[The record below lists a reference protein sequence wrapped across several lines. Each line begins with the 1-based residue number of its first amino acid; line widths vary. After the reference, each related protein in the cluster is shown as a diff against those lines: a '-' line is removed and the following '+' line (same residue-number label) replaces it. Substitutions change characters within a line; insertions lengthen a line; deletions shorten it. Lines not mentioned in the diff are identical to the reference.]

1 MHIDKIKIN
10 NFKNY
15 ISSEVKFSNKINF
28 LFGKN
33 GSGKTN
39 LLDAIYYLSYGKS
52 AINNFDS
59 DNVLAKE
66 SFFRIEGDYSNNNS
80 YTCTFEQPN
89 VKKIFENNEKYL
101 KVKDHLGKIPLVF
114 ITPYDIN
121 LIRNYS
127 SERRKFFDQ
136 LFSQIDKN
144 YLNNLIAYNRL
155 LKQRNTYI
163 KSISNLDDIDNN
175 YLKVYDEKLIQLNNS
190 IHSFRESELEKFNE
204 SFNHVSNEL
213 NNSKNNFNVYYSSNF
228 NKEMNCDIYEK
239 YLEKDFYTKKTNI
252 GIHNDDYSF
261 MMNNKLI
268 KRIGSQGQQK
278 TFIISLKLSE
288 FYLLKKKLLI
298 TPILLLDDIFHKL
311 DDTKINTFVKY
322 ILGNNF
328 SQIFISDS
336 LEDRLH
342 KMKKII
348 HPIKIFNI
356 DKGII
361 NEE

>member
-33 GSGKTN
+33 GAGKTN

-59 DNVLAKE
+59 DNVLEKK
-66 SFFRIEGDYSNNNS
+66 SFFRIEGDYSNNKS
-80 YTCTFEQPN
+80 YKCTFEQPN
-89 VKKIFENNEKYL
+89 VKKIFENNEKYS

-127 SERRKFFDQ
+127 SERRRFFDQ
-136 LFSQIDKN
+136 LFSQIDKS
-144 YLNNLIAYNRL
+144 YLNNLISYNRL
-155 LKQRNTYI
+155 LKQRNTYL
-163 KSISNLDDIDNN
+163 KSVSTINGIDKN
-175 YLKVYDEKLIQLNNS
+175 YLKIYDEKLIRLNNN
-190 IHSFRESELEKFNE
+190 IYCFRESELEKFNE
-204 SFNHVSNEL
+204 SFNKISSEL
-213 NNSKNNFNVYYSSNF
+213 NNSNDNFNVYYSSNF
-228 NKEMNCDIYEK
+228 NKGMNCDVYEK

-252 GIHNDDYSF
+252 GIHNDDYTF
-261 MMNNKLI
+261 MMKNRLI
-268 KRIGSQGQQK
+268 KRMGSQGQQK

-298 TPILLLDDIFHKL
+298 DPILLLDDIFHKL

-322 ILGNNF
+322 ILVNNF

-336 LEDRLH
+336 LEARLNEV
-342 KMKKII
+342 KKLIQ
-348 HPIKIFNI
+348 PIKVIKI
-356 DKGII
+356 EKGII

>member
-1 MHIDKIKIN
+1 
-10 NFKNY
+10 
-15 ISSEVKFSNKINF
+15 
-28 LFGKN
+28 
-33 GSGKTN
+33 
-39 LLDAIYYLSYGKS
+39 
-52 AINNFDS
+52 
-59 DNVLAKE
+59 
-66 SFFRIEGDYSNNNS
+66 
-80 YTCTFEQPN
+80 
-89 VKKIFENNEKYL
+89 
-101 KVKDHLGKIPLVF
+101 
-114 ITPYDIN
+114 
-121 LIRNYS
+121 
-127 SERRKFFDQ
+127 
-136 LFSQIDKN
+136 
-144 YLNNLIAYNRL
+144 
-155 LKQRNTYI
+155 
-163 KSISNLDDIDNN
+163 
-175 YLKVYDEKLIQLNNS
+175 
-190 IHSFRESELEKFNE
+190 
-204 SFNHVSNEL
+204 
-213 NNSKNNFNVYYSSNF
+213 
-228 NKEMNCDIYEK
+228 
-239 YLEKDFYTKKTNI
+239 
-252 GIHNDDYSF
+252 

-348 HPIKIFNI
+348 QQIKIFNI

>member
-15 ISSEVKFSNKINF
+15 ISTEVKFSKKINF

-33 GSGKTN
+33 GAGKTN

-59 DNVLAKE
+59 DNVLTEK
-66 SFFRIEGDYSNNNS
+66 SFFKIEGNYSNKQS
-80 YTCTFEQPN
+80 YKCTFEQPN
-89 VKKIFENNEKYL
+89 IKKIFENNDKYS

-114 ITPYDIN
+114 INPYDIN

-127 SERRKFFDQ
+127 SERRRFFDQ

-144 YLNNLIAYNRL
+144 YLDNLIAYNRL
-155 LKQRNTYI
+155 LKQRNTYL
-163 KSISNLDDIDNN
+163 KSLHSIENLDTNH
-175 YLKVYDEKLIQLNNS
+175 LKVYDEKLIKLNYY
-190 IHSFRESELEKFNE
+190 IHDFRKEELKKFNKNF
-204 SFNHVSNEL
+204 STVSAEL
-213 NNSKNNFNVYYSSNF
+213 NKSKDNFSIIYSSNF
-228 NKEMNCDIYEK
+228 NEK
-239 YLEKDFYTKKTNI
+239 MSYSVFETYLEKDFYTKKTNI
-252 GIHNDDYSF
+252 GVHNDDYLF
-261 MMNNKLI
+261 NMNNKLI

-288 FYLLKKKLLI
+288 FYLLKEKLLI
-298 TPILLLDDIFHKL
+298 IPIVLLDDIFHKL
-311 DDTKINTFVKY
+311 DDTKIHTLVDY
-322 ILGNNF
+322 ILKEEF

-336 LEDRLH
+336 LENRLNEI
-342 KMKKII
+342 KKII
-348 HPIKIFNI
+348 NTVKIINI
-356 DKGII
+356 DKGKI